1 MTLTESRSVP
11 MPYRLMWSLQKG
23 VPGVFHPLI
32 KGSLVE
38 KLPSYG
44 DSKMQRGQ

>member
-1 MTLTESRSVP
+1 MGMSHGEKMLCSCIYIYIHTYDMSI
-11 MPYRLMWSLQKG
+11 
-23 VPGVFHPLI
+23 I

-44 DSKMQRGQ
+44 DLKM